1 MHPCLQSKK
10 PWQVAKPC
18 QAARGLD
25 QCTTAAQHSL
35 HKSSRINRASGRRG
49 SMRLLGWIAG
59 ALMALTTAPSLAAWP
74 DKPITAIVPFAA
86 GGGTDGV
93 ARILADQLGRNLGQA
108 VVIENRGGANGNIG
122 AVAAARARPD
132 GYSFFFTTGTTQ
144 AINPALYR
152 SLPYD
157 PLRDFT
163 PVGRIGVFPLMLA
176 VHPGVKAENIGA
188 FITALKAEP
197 GKYTFGHW
205 SAVYLAAGK
214 NFVRQIG
221 AEVLDVPYRSSA
233 NTMTDLVAGRISF
246 AIVDL
251 TIGIPLARGNEVRP
265 LAVTGAQRSAL
276 LPNLPTL
283 QEAGLAGY
291 DIAAWMGVYAP
302 ANTPAEAL
310 RGMEAALA
318 RVLADPAVVKRLST
332 LGFEPM
338 PGDAA
343 ELARFNAAEITRWQA
358 LITAADIKVE

>member
-1 MHPCLQSKK
+1 
-10 PWQVAKPC
+10 
-18 QAARGLD
+18 
-25 QCTTAAQHSL
+25 
-35 HKSSRINRASGRRG
+35 
-49 SMRLLGWIAG
+49 MRLLGWIIG
-59 ALMALTTAPSLAAWP
+59 AFMALTAPSLAAWP
-74 DKPITAIVPFAA
+74 ERPITAIVPFAA

-93 ARILADQLGRNLGQA
+93 ARILADHLGRNLGQA

-157 PLRDFT
+157 PLRDFA

-214 NFVRQIG
+214 SFVRQIG

-233 NTMTDLVAGRISF
+233 NTLTDLVAGRISF

-310 RGMEAALA
+310 RGMGAALTRA
-318 RVLADPAVVKRLST
+318 LVDPSVVDRLST

>member
-1 MHPCLQSKK
+1 
-10 PWQVAKPC
+10 
-18 QAARGLD
+18 
-25 QCTTAAQHSL
+25 
-35 HKSSRINRASGRRG
+35 
-49 SMRLLGWIAG
+49 MRLLGWIIG
-59 ALMALTTAPSLAAWP
+59 AFMALTAPSLAAWP
-74 DKPITAIVPFAA
+74 ERPITAIVPFAA

-93 ARILADQLGRNLGQA
+93 ARILADHLGRNLGQA

-157 PLRDFT
+157 PLRDFA

-214 NFVRQIG
+214 SFVRQIG

-251 TIGIPLARGNEVRP
+251 TIGIPLARGNELRP

-310 RGMEAALA
+310 RGMGAALTRA
-318 RVLADPAVVKRLST
+318 LVDPSVVDRLST

>member
-1 MHPCLQSKK
+1 
-10 PWQVAKPC
+10 
-18 QAARGLD
+18 
-25 QCTTAAQHSL
+25 
-35 HKSSRINRASGRRG
+35 
-49 SMRLLGWIAG
+49 MRLLGWIIG
-59 ALMALTTAPSLAAWP
+59 AFMALTAPSLAAWP
-74 DKPITAIVPFAA
+74 ERPITAIVPFAA

-93 ARILADQLGRNLGQA
+93 ARILADHLGRNLGQA

-157 PLRDFT
+157 PLRDFA

-214 NFVRQIG
+214 SFVRQIG

-302 ANTPAEAL
+302 ANTPTEAL
-310 RGMEAALA
+310 RGMGVALTRA
-318 RVLADPAVVKRLST
+318 LVDPTVVDRLST

>member
-1 MHPCLQSKK
+1 
-10 PWQVAKPC
+10 
-18 QAARGLD
+18 
-25 QCTTAAQHSL
+25 
-35 HKSSRINRASGRRG
+35 
-49 SMRLLGWIAG
+49 MRLLGWIIG
-59 ALMALTTAPSLAAWP
+59 AFMALTAPSLAAWP
-74 DKPITAIVPFAA
+74 ERPITAIVPFAA

-93 ARILADQLGRNLGQA
+93 ARILADHLGRNLGQA

-157 PLRDFT
+157 PLRDFS

-214 NFVRQIG
+214 SFVRQIG

-310 RGMEAALA
+310 RGMGAALA
-318 RVLADPAVVKRLST
+318 RALVDPTVVDRLST

-358 LITAADIKVE
+358 LITAAEIKVE

>member
-1 MHPCLQSKK
+1 MPPSEEMVKQAPCMSAGLSLPSRACLAISPLSRAMSKTLF
-10 PWQVAKPC
+10 WSQ
-18 QAARGLD
+18 
-25 QCTTAAQHSL
+25 
-35 HKSSRINRASGRRG
+35 
-49 SMRLLGWIAG
+49 
-59 ALMALTTAPSLAAWP
+59 
-74 DKPITAIVPFAA
+74 
-86 GGGTDGV
+86 
-93 ARILADQLGRNLGQA
+93 
-108 VVIENRGGANGNIG
+108 
-122 AVAAARARPD
+122 
-132 GYSFFFTTGTTQ
+132 FFTTGTTQ

-157 PLRDFT
+157 PLRDFA

-214 NFVRQIG
+214 SFVRQIG

-310 RGMEAALA
+310 RGMGAALTRA
-318 RVLADPAVVKRLST
+318 LVDPSVVDRLST

-343 ELARFNAAEITRWQA
+343 ELARFNAAEINRWQA
-358 LITAADIKVE
+358 LITAAEIKVE

>member
-1 MHPCLQSKK
+1 
-10 PWQVAKPC
+10 
-18 QAARGLD
+18 
-25 QCTTAAQHSL
+25 
-35 HKSSRINRASGRRG
+35 
-49 SMRLLGWIAG
+49 MRLLGWIIG
-59 ALMALTTAPSLAAWP
+59 AFMALTAPSLAAWP
-74 DKPITAIVPFAA
+74 ERPITAIVPFAA

-93 ARILADQLGRNLGQA
+93 ARILADHLGRNLGQA

-157 PLRDFT
+157 PLRDFA

-214 NFVRQIG
+214 SFVRQIG

-251 TIGIPLARGNEVRP
+251 TIGIPLARGNELRP

-310 RGMEAALA
+310 RGMGAALA
-318 RVLADPAVVKRLST
+318 RALVDPSVVDRLST

-358 LITAADIKVE
+358 LITAAEIKVE

>member
-1 MHPCLQSKK
+1 
-10 PWQVAKPC
+10 
-18 QAARGLD
+18 
-25 QCTTAAQHSL
+25 
-35 HKSSRINRASGRRG
+35 
-49 SMRLLGWIAG
+49 MRLLGWIIG
-59 ALMALTTAPSLAAWP
+59 AFMALTAPSLAAWP
-74 DKPITAIVPFAA
+74 ERPITAIVPFAA

-93 ARILADQLGRNLGQA
+93 ARILADHLGRNLGQA
-108 VVIENRGGANGNIG
+108 VVIENRGGANGSIG

-157 PLRDFT
+157 PLRDFA

-214 NFVRQIG
+214 SFVRQIG

-251 TIGIPLARGNEVRP
+251 TIGIPLARGNELRP

-310 RGMEAALA
+310 RGMGAALA
-318 RVLADPAVVKRLST
+318 RALVDPAVVDRLST

-358 LITAADIKVE
+358 LITAAEIKVE

>member
-1 MHPCLQSKK
+1 
-10 PWQVAKPC
+10 
-18 QAARGLD
+18 
-25 QCTTAAQHSL
+25 
-35 HKSSRINRASGRRG
+35 
-49 SMRLLGWIAG
+49 MRLLGWIIG
-59 ALMALTTAPSLAAWP
+59 AFMALTAPSLAAWP
-74 DKPITAIVPFAA
+74 ERPITAIVPFAA

-93 ARILADQLGRNLGQA
+93 ARILADHLGRNLGQA

-157 PLRDFT
+157 PLRDFA

-214 NFVRQIG
+214 SFVRQIG

-283 QEAGLAGY
+283 QEAGLGGY

-310 RGMEAALA
+310 RGMGAALA
-318 RVLADPAVVKRLST
+318 RALVDPSVVDRLST

>member
-1 MHPCLQSKK
+1 
-10 PWQVAKPC
+10 
-18 QAARGLD
+18 
-25 QCTTAAQHSL
+25 
-35 HKSSRINRASGRRG
+35 
-49 SMRLLGWIAG
+49 MRLLGWIIG
-59 ALMALTTAPSLAAWP
+59 AFMALTAPSLAAWP
-74 DKPITAIVPFAA
+74 ERPITAIVPFAA

-93 ARILADQLGRNLGQA
+93 ARILADHLGRNLGQA

-157 PLRDFT
+157 PLRDFA

-214 NFVRQIG
+214 SFVRQIG

-310 RGMEAALA
+310 RGMGVALTRA
-318 RVLADPAVVKRLST
+318 LVDPTVVDRLST

-343 ELARFNAAEITRWQA
+343 ELARFNAAEINRWQA
-358 LITAADIKVE
+358 LITAAEIKVE

>member
-1 MHPCLQSKK
+1 
-10 PWQVAKPC
+10 
-18 QAARGLD
+18 
-25 QCTTAAQHSL
+25 
-35 HKSSRINRASGRRG
+35 
-49 SMRLLGWIAG
+49 MRLLGWIAG
-59 ALMALTTAPSLAAWP
+59 AFMALTAAPSLAAWP
-74 DKPITAIVPFAA
+74 DRPITAIVPFAA

-163 PVGRIGVFPLMLA
+163 PVGRVGVFPLMLA
-176 VHPGVKAENIGA
+176 VHPDIKAENIVA
-188 FITALKAEP
+188 FISALKAEP

-214 NFVRQIG
+214 SFVRQIG

-276 LPNLPTL
+276 LPGLPTL

-318 RVLADPAVVKRLST
+318 RVLADPAVVDRLST
-332 LGFEPM
+332 CLLYTS
-338 PGDAA
+338 DAA
-343 ELARFNAAEITRWQA
+343 DEGLARFNAAEITRWQA
-358 LITAADIKVE
+358 LITAAEIKVE

>member
-1 MHPCLQSKK
+1 
-10 PWQVAKPC
+10 
-18 QAARGLD
+18 
-25 QCTTAAQHSL
+25 
-35 HKSSRINRASGRRG
+35 
-49 SMRLLGWIAG
+49 MRLLGWIIG
-59 ALMALTTAPSLAAWP
+59 AFMALTAPSLAAWP
-74 DKPITAIVPFAA
+74 ERPITAIVPFAA

-93 ARILADQLGRNLGQA
+93 ARILADHLGRNLGQA

-157 PLRDFT
+157 PLRDFA

-214 NFVRQIG
+214 SFVRQIG

-310 RGMEAALA
+310 RGMGAALTRA
-318 RVLADPAVVKRLST
+318 LVDPSVVDRLST

-343 ELARFNAAEITRWQA
+343 ELVRFNAAEITRWQA

>member
-1 MHPCLQSKK
+1 
-10 PWQVAKPC
+10 
-18 QAARGLD
+18 
-25 QCTTAAQHSL
+25 
-35 HKSSRINRASGRRG
+35 
-49 SMRLLGWIAG
+49 MRLLGWIIG
-59 ALMALTTAPSLAAWP
+59 AFMALTAPSLAAWP
-74 DKPITAIVPFAA
+74 ERPITAIVPFAA

-93 ARILADQLGRNLGQA
+93 ARILADHLGRNLGQA

-157 PLRDFT
+157 PLRDFA

-214 NFVRQIG
+214 SFVRQIG

-310 RGMEAALA
+310 RGMGAALTRA
-318 RVLADPAVVKRLST
+318 LVDPSVVDRLSN

>member
-1 MHPCLQSKK
+1 
-10 PWQVAKPC
+10 
-18 QAARGLD
+18 
-25 QCTTAAQHSL
+25 
-35 HKSSRINRASGRRG
+35 
-49 SMRLLGWIAG
+49 MRLLGWIIG
-59 ALMALTTAPSLAAWP
+59 AFMALTAPSLAAWP
-74 DKPITAIVPFAA
+74 ERPITAIVPFAA

-93 ARILADQLGRNLGQA
+93 ARILADHLGRNLGQA

-157 PLRDFT
+157 PLRDFA

-214 NFVRQIG
+214 SFVRQIG

-310 RGMEAALA
+310 RGMGVALTRA
-318 RVLADPAVVKRLST
+318 LVDPTVVDRLST

-358 LITAADIKVE
+358 LITAAEIKVE

>member
-1 MHPCLQSKK
+1 
-10 PWQVAKPC
+10 
-18 QAARGLD
+18 
-25 QCTTAAQHSL
+25 
-35 HKSSRINRASGRRG
+35 
-49 SMRLLGWIAG
+49 MRLLGWIAG

-74 DKPITAIVPFAA
+74 DRPITAIVPFAA

-163 PVGRIGVFPLMLA
+163 PVGRVGVFPLMLA

-310 RGMEAALA
+310 RGMEAALG
-318 RVLADPAVVKRLST
+318 RVLADPAVVDRLST

-343 ELARFNAAEITRWQA
+343 ELARFNAAEIARWQA
-358 LITAADIKVE
+358 LITAAEIKVE

>member
-1 MHPCLQSKK
+1 
-10 PWQVAKPC
+10 
-18 QAARGLD
+18 
-25 QCTTAAQHSL
+25 
-35 HKSSRINRASGRRG
+35 
-49 SMRLLGWIAG
+49 MRLIAWIAG

-74 DKPITAIVPFAA
+74 ERPITAIVPFAA

-93 ARILADQLGRNLGQA
+93 ARILADQLGRTLGQA

-163 PVGRIGVFPLMLA
+163 PVGRVGVFPLMLA

-188 FITALKAEP
+188 FISALKAEP
-197 GKYTFGHW
+197 GKFTFGHW

-276 LPNLPTL
+276 LPSLPTL

-318 RVLADPAVVKRLST
+318 RVLADPALVDRLST

-358 LITAADIKVE
+358 LITAAEIKVE

>member
-1 MHPCLQSKK
+1 
-10 PWQVAKPC
+10 
-18 QAARGLD
+18 
-25 QCTTAAQHSL
+25 
-35 HKSSRINRASGRRG
+35 
-49 SMRLLGWIAG
+49 MRLLGWIIG
-59 ALMALTTAPSLAAWP
+59 AFMALTAPSLAAWP
-74 DKPITAIVPFAA
+74 ERPITAIVPFAA

-93 ARILADQLGRNLGQA
+93 ARILADHLGRNLGQA

-157 PLRDFT
+157 PLRDFA

-214 NFVRQIG
+214 SFVRQIG

-310 RGMEAALA
+310 RGMGAALTRA
-318 RVLADPAVVKRLST
+318 LVDPSVVDRLST

-358 LITAADIKVE
+358 LITAADIKVK

>member
-1 MHPCLQSKK
+1 
-10 PWQVAKPC
+10 
-18 QAARGLD
+18 
-25 QCTTAAQHSL
+25 
-35 HKSSRINRASGRRG
+35 
-49 SMRLLGWIAG
+49 MRLLGWIIG
-59 ALMALTTAPSLAAWP
+59 AFMALTAPSLAAWP
-74 DKPITAIVPFAA
+74 ERPITAIVPFAA

-93 ARILADQLGRNLGQA
+93 ARILADHLGRNLGQA

-157 PLRDFT
+157 PLRDFA

-188 FITALKAEP
+188 FITALKAVP

-214 NFVRQIG
+214 SFVRQIG

-310 RGMEAALA
+310 RGMGAALTRA
-318 RVLADPAVVKRLST
+318 LVDPSVVDRLST

-358 LITAADIKVE
+358 LITAAEIKVE

>member
-1 MHPCLQSKK
+1 
-10 PWQVAKPC
+10 
-18 QAARGLD
+18 
-25 QCTTAAQHSL
+25 
-35 HKSSRINRASGRRG
+35 
-49 SMRLLGWIAG
+49 MRLLGWIIG
-59 ALMALTTAPSLAAWP
+59 AFMALTAPSLAAWP
-74 DKPITAIVPFAA
+74 ERPITAIVPFAA

-93 ARILADQLGRNLGQA
+93 ARILADHLGRNLGQA

-132 GYSFFFTTGTTQ
+132 GYRFFFTTGTTQ
-144 AINPALYR
+144 ATNPALYR

-157 PLRDFT
+157 PLRDFA

-214 NFVRQIG
+214 SFVRQIG

-310 RGMEAALA
+310 RGMGAALTRA
-318 RVLADPAVVKRLST
+318 LVDPTVVDRLST

-358 LITAADIKVE
+358 LITAAEIKVE

>member
-1 MHPCLQSKK
+1 
-10 PWQVAKPC
+10 
-18 QAARGLD
+18 
-25 QCTTAAQHSL
+25 
-35 HKSSRINRASGRRG
+35 
-49 SMRLLGWIAG
+49 MRLLGWIIG
-59 ALMALTTAPSLAAWP
+59 AFMALTAPSLAAWP
-74 DKPITAIVPFAA
+74 ERPITAIVPFAA

-93 ARILADQLGRNLGQA
+93 ARILADHLGRNLGQA

-157 PLRDFT
+157 PLRDFA

-214 NFVRQIG
+214 SFVRQIG

-302 ANTPAEAL
+302 ANTPTEAL
-310 RGMEAALA
+310 RGMGAALTRA
-318 RVLADPAVVKRLST
+318 LVDPSVVDRLST

-358 LITAADIKVE
+358 LITAAEIKVE

>member
-1 MHPCLQSKK
+1 
-10 PWQVAKPC
+10 
-18 QAARGLD
+18 
-25 QCTTAAQHSL
+25 
-35 HKSSRINRASGRRG
+35 
-49 SMRLLGWIAG
+49 MRLLGWISG
-59 ALMALTTAPSLAAWP
+59 AIMALATFPTLAAWP
-74 DKPITAIVPFAA
+74 ERPITAIVPFAA

-93 ARILADQLGRNLGQA
+93 ARILAEHLGRNLGQA

-122 AVAAARARPD
+122 AIAAARARPD

-157 PLRDFT
+157 PVRDFA

-176 VHPGVKAENIGA
+176 VHPGVKANTIAE
-188 FITALKAEP
+188 FIALARAEP
-197 GKYTFGHW
+197 GKLNFGHW

-214 NFVRQIG
+214 SFIRQIG

-291 DIAAWMGVYAP
+291 DIAAWMAVYAP
-302 ANTPAEAL
+302 TNTPAEAI

-318 RVLADPAVVKRLST
+318 RALADRAVVERLST

-343 ELARFNAAEITRWQA
+343 ALARFNADEITRWQA
-358 LITAADIKVE
+358 LITAAEIKVE

>member
-1 MHPCLQSKK
+1 
-10 PWQVAKPC
+10 
-18 QAARGLD
+18 
-25 QCTTAAQHSL
+25 
-35 HKSSRINRASGRRG
+35 
-49 SMRLLGWIAG
+49 MRLLGWIIG
-59 ALMALTTAPSLAAWP
+59 AFMALTAPSLAAWP
-74 DKPITAIVPFAA
+74 ERPITAIVPFAA

-93 ARILADQLGRNLGQA
+93 ARILADHLGRNLGQA

-157 PLRDFT
+157 PLRDFA

-214 NFVRQIG
+214 SFVRQIG

-310 RGMEAALA
+310 RGMGVALTRA
-318 RVLADPAVVKRLST
+318 LVDPTVVDRLST

>member
-1 MHPCLQSKK
+1 
-10 PWQVAKPC
+10 
-18 QAARGLD
+18 
-25 QCTTAAQHSL
+25 
-35 HKSSRINRASGRRG
+35 
-49 SMRLLGWIAG
+49 MRLLGWIIG
-59 ALMALTTAPSLAAWP
+59 AFMALTAPSLAAWP
-74 DKPITAIVPFAA
+74 ERPITAIVPFAA

-93 ARILADQLGRNLGQA
+93 ARILADHLGRNLGQA

-157 PLRDFT
+157 PLRDFA

-214 NFVRQIG
+214 SFVRQIG

-233 NTMTDLVAGRISF
+233 NTMTDLVAREVPKM
-246 AIVDL
+246 VD
-251 TIGIPLARGNEVRP
+251 V
-265 LAVTGAQRSAL
+265 
-276 LPNLPTL
+276 
-283 QEAGLAGY
+283 
-291 DIAAWMGVYAP
+291 
-302 ANTPAEAL
+302 
-310 RGMEAALA
+310 
-318 RVLADPAVVKRLST
+318 
-332 LGFEPM
+332 
-338 PGDAA
+338 
-343 ELARFNAAEITRWQA
+343 
-358 LITAADIKVE
+358 

>member
-1 MHPCLQSKK
+1 
-10 PWQVAKPC
+10 
-18 QAARGLD
+18 
-25 QCTTAAQHSL
+25 
-35 HKSSRINRASGRRG
+35 
-49 SMRLLGWIAG
+49 MRLFGWIIG
-59 ALMALTTAPSLAAWP
+59 AVMALAAHPTLAAWP
-74 DKPITAIVPFAA
+74 ERPITAIVPFAA

-93 ARILADQLGRNLGQA
+93 ARIMADHLGRNLGQA

-157 PLRDFT
+157 PLRDFV
-163 PVGRIGVFPLMLA
+163 PVGRIGIFPLMLA
-176 VHPGVKAENIGA
+176 VHPSVKAQNIA
-188 FITALKAEP
+188 ELISLLRAEP
-197 GKYTFGHW
+197 GKFTFGHW

-251 TIGIPLARGNEVRP
+251 TIGIPLARGNELRP
-265 LAVTGAQRSAL
+265 LALTGAQRSAL

-283 QEAGLAGY
+283 QEAGLAGF
-291 DIAAWMGVYAP
+291 DVAAWMGVYAP
-302 ANTPAEAL
+302 ANTPAEAV

-318 RVLADPAVVKRLST
+318 RALSDRAVVERLST

-338 PGDAA
+338 PGDAT
-343 ELARFNAAEITRWQA
+343 ELARFNATEITRWQA

>member
-1 MHPCLQSKK
+1 
-10 PWQVAKPC
+10 
-18 QAARGLD
+18 
-25 QCTTAAQHSL
+25 
-35 HKSSRINRASGRRG
+35 
-49 SMRLLGWIAG
+49 MRLLGWIIG
-59 ALMALTTAPSLAAWP
+59 AFMALTAPSLAAWP
-74 DKPITAIVPFAA
+74 ERPITAIVPFAA

-93 ARILADQLGRNLGQA
+93 ARILADHLGRNLGQA

-157 PLRDFT
+157 PLRDFA

-214 NFVRQIG
+214 SFVRQIG

-310 RGMEAALA
+310 RGMGAALA
-318 RVLADPAVVKRLST
+318 RALVDPSVVDRLST

>member
-1 MHPCLQSKK
+1 
-10 PWQVAKPC
+10 
-18 QAARGLD
+18 
-25 QCTTAAQHSL
+25 
-35 HKSSRINRASGRRG
+35 
-49 SMRLLGWIAG
+49 MRLLGWIIG
-59 ALMALTTAPSLAAWP
+59 AFMALTAPSLAAWP
-74 DKPITAIVPFAA
+74 ERPITAIVPFAA

-93 ARILADQLGRNLGQA
+93 ARILADHLGRNLGQA

-157 PLRDFT
+157 PLRDFA

-214 NFVRQIG
+214 SFVRQIG

-310 RGMEAALA
+310 RGMGAALTRA
-318 RVLADPAVVKRLST
+318 LVDPTVVDRLST

-358 LITAADIKVE
+358 LITAAEIKVE

>member
-1 MHPCLQSKK
+1 
-10 PWQVAKPC
+10 
-18 QAARGLD
+18 
-25 QCTTAAQHSL
+25 
-35 HKSSRINRASGRRG
+35 
-49 SMRLLGWIAG
+49 MRLLGWIIG
-59 ALMALTTAPSLAAWP
+59 AFMALTAPSLAAWP
-74 DKPITAIVPFAA
+74 ERPITAIVPFAA

-93 ARILADQLGRNLGQA
+93 ARILADHLGRNLGQA

-157 PLRDFT
+157 PLRDFA

-214 NFVRQIG
+214 SFVRQIG

-246 AIVDL
+246 AIV
-251 TIGIPLARGNEVRP
+251 P

-310 RGMEAALA
+310 RGMGAALTRA
-318 RVLADPAVVKRLST
+318 LVDPSVVDRLST

>member
-1 MHPCLQSKK
+1 
-10 PWQVAKPC
+10 
-18 QAARGLD
+18 
-25 QCTTAAQHSL
+25 
-35 HKSSRINRASGRRG
+35 
-49 SMRLLGWIAG
+49 MRLLGWIIG
-59 ALMALTTAPSLAAWP
+59 AFMALTAPSLAAWP
-74 DKPITAIVPFAA
+74 ERPITAIVPFAA

-93 ARILADQLGRNLGQA
+93 ARILADHLGRNLGQA

-157 PLRDFT
+157 PLRDFA

-176 VHPGVKAENIGA
+176 VHPGVKAE
-188 FITALKAEP
+188 P

-214 NFVRQIG
+214 SFVRQIG

-310 RGMEAALA
+310 RGMGAALTRA
-318 RVLADPAVVKRLST
+318 LVDPSVVDRLST

>member
-1 MHPCLQSKK
+1 
-10 PWQVAKPC
+10 
-18 QAARGLD
+18 
-25 QCTTAAQHSL
+25 
-35 HKSSRINRASGRRG
+35 
-49 SMRLLGWIAG
+49 MRLLGWIIG
-59 ALMALTTAPSLAAWP
+59 AFMALTAPSLAAWP
-74 DKPITAIVPFAA
+74 ERPITAIVPFAA

-93 ARILADQLGRNLGQA
+93 ARILADHLGRNLGQA

-157 PLRDFT
+157 PLRDFA

-214 NFVRQIG
+214 SFVRQIG

-251 TIGIPLARGNEVRP
+251 TIGIPLARGNELRP

-310 RGMEAALA
+310 RGMGAALTRA
-318 RVLADPAVVKRLST
+318 LVDPSVVDRLST

-358 LITAADIKVE
+358 LITAAEIKVE

>member
-1 MHPCLQSKK
+1 
-10 PWQVAKPC
+10 
-18 QAARGLD
+18 
-25 QCTTAAQHSL
+25 
-35 HKSSRINRASGRRG
+35 
-49 SMRLLGWIAG
+49 MRLLGWIIG
-59 ALMALTTAPSLAAWP
+59 AFMALTAPSLAAWP
-74 DKPITAIVPFAA
+74 ERPITAIVPFAA

-93 ARILADQLGRNLGQA
+93 ARILADHLGRNLGQA

-157 PLRDFT
+157 PLRDFA

-214 NFVRQIG
+214 SFVRQIG

-310 RGMEAALA
+310 RGMGAAVTRAL
-318 RVLADPAVVKRLST
+318 VDSSEVDRLST

>member
-1 MHPCLQSKK
+1 
-10 PWQVAKPC
+10 
-18 QAARGLD
+18 
-25 QCTTAAQHSL
+25 
-35 HKSSRINRASGRRG
+35 
-49 SMRLLGWIAG
+49 MRLLGWIIG
-59 ALMALTTAPSLAAWP
+59 AFMALTAPSLAAWP
-74 DKPITAIVPFAA
+74 ERPITAIVPFAA

-93 ARILADQLGRNLGQA
+93 ARILADHLGRNLGQA

-157 PLRDFT
+157 PLRDFA

-214 NFVRQIG
+214 SFVRQIG

-233 NTMTDLVAGRISF
+233 STMTDLVAGRISF

-310 RGMEAALA
+310 RGMGVALTRA
-318 RVLADPAVVKRLST
+318 LVDPSVVDRLST